1 MGRNIS
7 PDHLD
12 EYKDGRFKKLLSAIK
27 EDPELSFEVRLDNEV
42 MVYYHK
48 DKILTTSFKRDKNPA
63 NPAKLA
69 VKILDSK
76 YYAPSTGR
84 KAPSVDMQDKKNW
97 DVVSL
102 WRKYFSEAKSLV
114 YFYKKGA
121 EFSVQQ
127 NIALGNQ
134 SYDNRFLAVDMEWA
148 FAQSDIDIKDRIPRT
163 RIDLVLVDTIP
174 NEQGLNDIY
183 LAELKVGTVAT
194 EGTSG
199 TIDHV
204 EKTFK
209 LINTEKACQD
219 LKEDVTN
226 IINVKSELGIYTGT
240 AKQFNLADKP
250 KMMLILAYRGEEEYK
265 RLLKDSTAAQEKA
278 KELGMDEIKVVMHN
292 ALIKLD

>member
-7 PDHLD
+7 DNHLKA
-12 EYKDGRFKKLLSAIK
+12 YKEEKGAFKQLFSAIK

-48 DKILTTSFKRDKNPA
+48 DKILTTSFKRDKP
-63 NPAKLA
+63 A

-199 TIDHV
+199 TIDHI

>member
-7 PDHLD
+7 DNHLKA
-12 EYKDGRFKKLLSAIK
+12 YKEEKGAFKQLFSAIK

-48 DKILTTSFKRDKNPA
+48 DKILTTSFKRDKP
-63 NPAKLA
+63 A

-76 YYAPSTGR
+76 YYAPSTGK

-226 IINVKSELGIYTGT
+226 IINVKSKLGIYTGT

>member
-7 PDHLD
+7 DNHLKA
-12 EYKDGRFKKLLSAIK
+12 YKEEKGAFKQLFSAIK

-48 DKILTTSFKRDKNPA
+48 DKILTTSFKRDKP
-63 NPAKLA
+63 A

-226 IINVKSELGIYTGT
+226 IINIKSKLGIYTGT

-278 KELGMDEIKVVMHN
+278 KELGMDEIKIVMHN

>member
-7 PDHLD
+7 DNHLKA
-12 EYKDGRFKKLLSAIK
+12 YKEEKGAFKQLFSAIK

-48 DKILTTSFKRDKNPA
+48 DKILTTSFKRDKP
-63 NPAKLA
+63 A

-183 LAELKVGTVAT
+183 LAELKVGTLAT

>member
-1 MGRNIS
+1 MI
-7 PDHLD
+7 
-12 EYKDGRFKKLLSAIK
+12 
-27 EDPELSFEVRLDNEV
+27 
-42 MVYYHK
+42 
-48 DKILTTSFKRDKNPA
+48 
-63 NPAKLA
+63 
-69 VKILDSK
+69 
-76 YYAPSTGR
+76 
-84 KAPSVDMQDKKNW
+84 
-97 DVVSL
+97 
-102 WRKYFSEAKSLV
+102 KSLLIV
-114 YFYKKGA
+114 VGSFFMGA
-121 EFSVQQ
+121 KVQKFVLSCIMLHHLLVSTSGACHGKFKLRR
-127 NIALGNQ
+127 NLPLFAGCVEGFLGALGNL

-219 LKEDVTN
+219 FKEDVTN

-250 KMMLILAYRGEEEYK
+250 KMMLILAYRGEEEHK

-278 KELGMDEIKVVMHN
+278 KELGMDEIKIVMHN

>member
-7 PDHLD
+7 DNHLKA
-12 EYKDGRFKKLLSAIK
+12 YKEEKGAFKQLFSAIK

-48 DKILTTSFKRDKNPA
+48 DKILTTSFKRDKP
-63 NPAKLA
+63 A

-226 IINVKSELGIYTGT
+226 IINIKSKLGIYTGT

-265 RLLKDSTAAQEKA
+265 RLLKDSTAAQKKA